1 VLEQEL
7 RDSPGLANHLQ
18 VVESI
23 DHVLYQLLQHSASAQ
38 HSLIRYSLPYV
49 SQIKNCICNEAAQI
63 RRYISVQFED
73 YDWHDVRC
81 RCTGRLSDHRF

>member
-23 DHVLYQLLQHSASAQ
+23 DHVLCHQLLQHSASAQ
-38 HSLIRYSLPYV
+38 HSLIRYNPSAQPV
-49 SQIKNCICNEAAQI
+49 DKNAICNEAGANTALHFCAVKI
-63 RRYISVQFED
+63 MIGMM
-73 YDWHDVRC
+73 YD
-81 RCTGRLSDHRF
+81 CTGRLSDHRF